1 MCHYVGGGEAGSP
14 VKMGGAPGLV
24 SRLRPQAS
32 MADEGGRS
40 SEGLQGKC
48 SQLQG
53 ELERARRQLA
63 TEREEFHLKECKMEA
78 SLSTAH
84 KANQELEVRAL
95 HTDLPHTLHTH
106 SLVYRHL
113 SSLLMY
119 ILMFLRLTFACV
131 CLSFPSFPFSLYI
144 YALCM
149 YTYIFLTPKLS
160 TLYT

>member
-1 MCHYVGGGEAGSP
+1 MSLGGGEAGSP

-84 KANQELEVRAL
+84 KANQELEVQSST
-95 HTDLPHTLHTH
+95 HSPTHSTHTL
-106 SLVYRHL
+106 SC
-113 SSLLMY
+113 
-119 ILMFLRLTFACV
+119 I
-131 CLSFPSFPFSLYI
+131 
-144 YALCM
+144 
-149 YTYIFLTPKLS
+149 
-160 TLYT
+160 